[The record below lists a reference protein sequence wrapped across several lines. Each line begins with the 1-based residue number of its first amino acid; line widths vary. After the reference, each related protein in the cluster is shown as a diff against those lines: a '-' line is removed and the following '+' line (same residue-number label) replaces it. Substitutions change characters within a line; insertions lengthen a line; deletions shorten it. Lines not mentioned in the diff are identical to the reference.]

1 MVAGGLLASIVLVV
15 SLWVFDVVLVQVEFA
30 VRWLG

>member
-15 SLWVFDVVLVQVEFA
+15 SLWVFDAVLVQVEFA